1 MNTRMATLG
10 DLDALMVLERTIFPE
25 DAWSTDGMLQ
35 ELSSPHGHFL
45 VVERDAEIVA
55 YAGAHHLLGDDVA
68 DIQTIAVAE
77 SARGDGVGAGLFDE
91 LISWCSGQGAKR
103 ILLDV
108 RADNLVAQN
117 LYQSRGFDTI
127 AVREGYY
134 QPAHVDALVMERR
147 LTS

>member
-1 MNTRMATLG
+1 MKTRIATLA
-10 DLDALMVLERTIFPE
+10 DLDALMVLERTIFPD
-25 DAWSTDGMLQ
+25 DAWSVDGMTQ

-55 YAGAHHLLGDDVA
+55 YGGAHQLPGDDVA
-68 DIQTIAVAE
+68 DIQTIAVTA
-77 SARGDGVGAGLFDE
+77 SARGKGVGAALFDE
-91 LISWCSGQGAKR
+91 LMTWCSGRGAKR
-103 ILLDV
+103 VLLDV
-108 RADNLVAQN
+108 RADNLVAQK

>member
-1 MNTRMATLG
+1 VKTRPATLA
-10 DLDALMVLERTIFPE
+10 DLDSLMLLERTIFPE

-35 ELSSPHGHFL
+35 ELSSPHGHYL
-45 VVERDAEIVA
+45 VVERNAEIVA
-55 YAGAHHLLGDDVA
+55 YAGAHHLPGDDVA

-77 SARGDGVGAGLFDE
+77 SARGNGVGAGLFDE
-91 LISWCSGQGAKR
+91 LILWCRGRGAKR

-108 RADNLVAQN
+108 RSDNLVAQK
-117 LYQSRGFDTI
+117 LYQSRGFDAI